1 LTRKIT
7 LQDIGRKLGLSAT
20 TISLALRDHPRI
32 SQATKQKVRDQIR
45 ELKYEP
51 DLVARALVMGRSNL
65 IGVIVPNSSDN
76 YYAKVFKGIEDAA
89 RAANCHVLLSNGS
102 YDLEGYARRVQE
114 LMGLRI
120 GGIIAAPPFTNE
132 KPRLPRFWQEL
143 LESRFA
149 FVLVNR
155 HLNPPI
161 FHQVTADY
169 LTGVGM
175 VVEALASVGHR
186 RVAYISGTPAVLPI
200 RQRLAAFRR
209 FAKRNGFELAPELF
223 ETSALDHAGGYQAA
237 RRLWTSARKRPT
249 AIVAFSDSVA
259 VGVLRYLQEQRVA
272 VPGEVSVA
280 AFDGTAVS
288 EFTSPSLSTVST
300 PMYEIGKQAFDLL
313 LGAIDGKYPVPQN
326 LILPVTLQLRE
337 SVGPSGSAGTFNRPA
352 GLRVAL

>member
-7 LQDIGRKLGLSAT
+7 LQDIGKKLGLSAT

-32 SQATKQKVRDQIR
+32 SEATKQKVRDQIR

-65 IGVIVPNSSDN
+65 IGVIVPNSSDL

-102 YDLEGYARRVQE
+102 YDLDGYARRVQE

-155 HLNPPI
+155 QLNPPV

-169 LTGVGM
+169 LSGVRM
-175 VVEALASVGHR
+175 VVEALASMGHR
-186 RVAYISGTPAVLPI
+186 RVAYISGAPAVLPI
-200 RQRLAAFRR
+200 RQRLAMFRK

-223 ETSALDHAGGYQAA
+223 ETSALDYGGGYQAT
-237 RRLWTSARKRPT
+237 RRLWTSVRRKPT

-259 VGVLRYLQEQRVA
+259 VGVLRYLQEQRVS
-272 VPGEVSVA
+272 VPGDVSVVG
-280 AFDGTAVS
+280 FDGTAVS

-300 PMYEIGKQAFDLL
+300 PMYEVGKQAFDLL
-313 LGAIDGKYPVPQN
+313 LGAIDGKYTFPQN
-326 LILPVTLQLRE
+326 LSLPVTLLLRE
-337 SVGPSGSAGTFNRPA
+337 SVGPGGAEGKLSPIT
-352 GLRVAL
+352 GLRIAL